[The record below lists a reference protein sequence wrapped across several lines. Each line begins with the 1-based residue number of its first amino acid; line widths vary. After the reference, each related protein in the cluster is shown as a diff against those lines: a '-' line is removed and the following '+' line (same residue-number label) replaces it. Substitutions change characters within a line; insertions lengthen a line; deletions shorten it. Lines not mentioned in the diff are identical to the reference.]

1 MKSTLKRNAKI
12 CTLKR
17 FTLIEL
23 LVVIAIIA
31 ILAGM
36 LLPALNNAR
45 ARSRSANCVSNL
57 KQIGTGLLLYM
68 ADNDD
73 YTAAYGNGK
82 WCYQYLFPYTGTAKP
97 WVCPG
102 SPGYA
107 EISKLKD
114 KAVEYSNI
122 ITHMSIAINDT
133 WHSWG
138 STHVAFYKAHKV
150 TSFLYPS
157 MLIYAGDGV
166 GKTGNYNPK
175 NTSSG
180 CPAYVH
186 NKKLYGVNSSSSDG
200 GELFNPVHNG
210 KANFLMIDGH
220 VEAIHKT
227 PLLEM
232 VKNYDKQPHVRYW
245 SVKAK

>member
-36 LLPALNNAR
+36 LLPALSKARER
-45 ARSRSANCVSNL
+45 ARTANCTSNL

-68 ADNDD
+68 TDNND
-73 YTAAYGNGK
+73 YTAPYGSGE
-82 WCYQYLFPYTGTAKP
+82 WCYKHIFPYTGTAKP

-107 EISKLKD
+107 IISGLKD

-122 ITHMSIAINDT
+122 ITYMTIAIHIST
-133 WHSWG
+133 SG
-138 STHVAFYKAHKV
+138 SDYGFRVARKA
-150 TSFLYPS
+150 TSCVHPS
-157 MLIYAGDGV
+157 LLIYAGDGV
-166 GKTGNYNPK
+166 GKSGNYSPK
-175 NTSSG
+175 NTASG
-180 CPAYVH
+180 CPAYVY

-200 GELFNPVHNG
+200 GEMFNPVHAG
-210 KANFLMIDGH
+210 KCNFLMIDGH
-220 VEAIHKT
+220 AESIHKT
-227 PLLEM
+227 PLLNY
-232 VKNYDKQPHVRYW
+232 VKNYTTAPYNRYW
-245 SVKAK
+245 KYNAQ

>member
-36 LLPALNNAR
+36 LLPALSKARER
-45 ARSRSANCVSNL
+45 ARTANCTSNL

-68 ADNDD
+68 TDNND
-73 YTAAYGNGK
+73 YTAPYGSGE
-82 WCYQYLFPYTGTAKP
+82 WCYKHIFPYTGTAKP

-122 ITHMSIAINDT
+122 ITHMTIAIHIST
-133 WHSWG
+133 SG
-138 STHVAFYKAHKV
+138 SDYGFRAARKA
-150 TSFLYPS
+150 TSCAYPS
-157 MLIYAGDGV
+157 YLIYAGDGV
-166 GKTGNYNPK
+166 GKSGNYSPK
-175 NTSSG
+175 NTASG
-180 CPAYVH
+180 CPAYVY

-200 GELFNPVHNG
+200 GEMFNPVHSG
-210 KANFLMIDGH
+210 KCNFLMIDGH
-220 VEAIHKT
+220 VESIHKT
-227 PLLEM
+227 PLLTY
-232 VKNYDKQPHVRYW
+232 VKNYTTAPYNRYW
-245 SVKAK
+245 KPNVK